1 MSGGELESGRPSGT
15 PRQGLNPETTPEH
28 RRALARPPTKLQ
40 THDVTLRGPRG
51 LLRPL
56 TEDDWAP
63 LLAWNNDPSV
73 LQWSEGNEGQSST
86 LDEVQRI
93 YRAISVNAH
102 CFLMELNGEPIGE
115 CWLQRM
121 NLQRLVARHH
131 GQDVRRIDIAIG
143 VPALWGQGLG
153 REAVGLLLDFGFRRE
168 GVDVIYACV
177 DAENVR
183 SRRMFESL
191 GFAVA
196 AGIDHAAGPGSD
208 AEYDLALTRADY
220 DAAG

>member
-1 MSGGELESGRPSGT
+1 M
-15 PRQGLNPETTPEH
+15 
-28 RRALARPPTKLQ
+28 
-40 THDVTLRGPRG
+40 

-73 LQWSEGNEGQSST
+73 LQWSEGDDVRSRA

-93 YRAISVNAH
+93 WRSISVNAH
-102 CFLMELNGEPIGE
+102 CFLMELNAEPIGE

-121 NLQRLVARHH
+121 NLQRLVARHP

-143 VPALWGQGLG
+143 VPALWGQRLG

-177 DAENVR
+177 DAENLR

-196 AGIDHAAGPGSD
+196 GDIDHAAGSGAD
-208 AEYDLALTRADY
+208 AEYDLALTMADY
-220 DAAG
+220 EDAG

>member
-1 MSGGELESGRPSGT
+1 MLEFAEGD
-15 PRQGLNPETTPEH
+15 
-28 RRALARPPTKLQ
+28 
-40 THDVTLRGPRG
+40 DVRSR
-51 LLRPL
+51 
-56 TEDDWAP
+56 
-63 LLAWNNDPSV
+63 
-73 LQWSEGNEGQSST
+73 T

-93 YRAISVNAH
+93 WRSISVNAH
-102 CFLMELNGEPIGE
+102 CFLMERDGAPIGE

-121 NLQRLVARHH
+121 NLQRLVARHPRE
-131 GQDVRRIDIAIG
+131 DVRRIDIAIG

-177 DAENVR
+177 DAENSR

-196 AGIDHAAGPGSD
+196 AGIDHAAGSEGRLRRARPGAHQVQLPRGRPVPSPHRGRGLEP
-208 AEYDLALTRADY
+208 APGLTR
-220 DAAG
+220 G

>member
-1 MSGGELESGRPSGT
+1 MPSDAH
-15 PRQGLNPETTPEH
+15 TTTDEH
-28 RRALARPPTKLQ
+28 REALARPPATLRV
-40 THDVTLRGPRG
+40 HDVTLRGPR
-51 LLRPL
+51 LVLRPL
-56 TEDDWAP
+56 TENDWAP
-63 LLAWNNDPSV
+63 LLVWNNDPEV
-73 LQWSEGNEGQSST
+73 LQGSEGDDVQSRT

-93 YRAISVNAH
+93 WRAISVNAH
-102 CFLMELNGEPIGE
+102 CFLMELNGKPIGE

-121 NLQRLVARHH
+121 NLQRLVARHP
-131 GQDVRRIDIAIG
+131 GEDVRRIDIAIG

-177 DAENVR
+177 DSANVR

-196 AGIDHAAGPGSD
+196 AGTDCAAGSEAD
-208 AEYDLALTRADY
+208 VELDLALSLADY

>member
-1 MSGGELESGRPSGT
+1 MSGDAHA
-15 PRQGLNPETTPEH
+15 TTDEH
-28 RRALARPPTKLQ
+28 RQALARPPAKLR
-40 THDVTLRGPRG
+40 THSITLRGPRL

-63 LLAWNNDPSV
+63 LLAWNNDPEV
-73 LQWSEGNEGQSST
+73 LEFAEGDDVQSRT

-93 YRAISVNAH
+93 WRSISVNAH
-102 CFLMELNGEPIGE
+102 CFLMERDGEPIGE

-121 NLQRLVARHH
+121 NLQQLVARHP

-143 VPALWGQGLG
+143 APALWGQGLG
-153 REAVGLLLDFGFRRE
+153 RETVALLLDFGFRCE
-168 GVDVIYACV
+168 GVAVIYVCV
-177 DAENVR
+177 DAENSR

-196 AGIDHAAGPGSD
+196 AGIDHPAGSGTN
-208 AEYDLALTRADY
+208 AERDLVLTRSNYHPAVRFPLPTE
-220 DAAG
+220 GEQLCGG

>member
-1 MSGGELESGRPSGT
+1 M
-15 PRQGLNPETTPEH
+15 PRDAHVTTDAH
-28 RRALARPPTKLQ
+28 RDALARPPATLR
-40 THDVTLRGPRG
+40 THAVTLRGPRL

-63 LLAWNNDPSV
+63 LLAWNNDPEV
-73 LQWSEGNEGQSST
+73 LAWTEGDEVESRT

-102 CFLMELNGEPIGE
+102 CFLMELGGEPTGE

-121 NLQRLVARHH
+121 NLERLVARHPDE
-131 GQDVRRIDIAIG
+131 DVRRIDIAIG
-143 VPALWGQGLG
+143 LPALWGQGLG
-153 REAVGLLLDFGFRRE
+153 REAVGLLLEFGFRRE

-177 DAENVR
+177 DAANLR

-191 GFAVA
+191 GFAVE
-196 AGIDHAAGPGSD
+196 AGMDSAGSED
-208 AEYDLALTRADY
+208 DDELDLALRRGDY
-220 DAAG
+220 EQAG

>member
-1 MSGGELESGRPSGT
+1 MSRDAHA
-15 PRQGLNPETTPEH
+15 TTDEH
-28 RRALARPPTKLQ
+28 REALAHPPATLGP
-40 THDVTLRGPRG
+40 HDVTLRGPRL

-63 LLAWNNDPSV
+63 LLAWNNDPEV
-73 LQWSEGNEGQSST
+73 LAWAEGDEVQSRT

-102 CFLMELNGEPIGE
+102 CFLMELDGEPVGE

-121 NLQRLVARHH
+121 NLQRLVARHP

-143 VPALWGQGLG
+143 LPALWGQGLG

-191 GFAVA
+191 GFAVEA
-196 AGIDHAAGPGSD
+196 AKDSVGSGAD
-208 AEYDLALTRADY
+208 DELDLALRRSDY
-220 DAAG
+220 RSAG

>member
-1 MSGGELESGRPSGT
+1 MSSDAHA
-15 PRQGLNPETTPEH
+15 TTDEH
-28 RRALARPPTKLQ
+28 RQALAHPPATLRA
-40 THDVTLRGPRG
+40 HDVTLRGPR
-51 LLRPL
+51 LVLRPL

-63 LLAWNNDPSV
+63 LVAWNNDPEV
-73 LQWSEGNEGQSST
+73 LAWAEGDEIESRT

-121 NLQRLVARHH
+121 NLERLVERHR
-131 GQDVRRIDIAIG
+131 GEAVRRVDIAIG
-143 VPALWGQGLG
+143 LPALWGQGLG
-153 REAVGLLLDFGFRRE
+153 REAVGLLLEFGFRRE

-177 DAENVR
+177 DADNVR

-191 GFAVA
+191 GFRDIAGVDDPAGLA
-196 AGIDHAAGPGSD
+196 AED
-208 AEYDLALTRADY
+208 DLDMALRRADY
-220 DAAG
+220 AATRLNG

>member
-1 MSGGELESGRPSGT
+1 MSSDAHA
-15 PRQGLNPETTPEH
+15 TTDEH
-28 RRALARPPTKLQ
+28 RRALARPPAKLRV
-40 THDVTLRGPRG
+40 HDVVLHGPRV

-63 LLAWNNDPSV
+63 LLAWNNDPQV
-73 LQWSEGNEGQSST
+73 LEFAEGDDVQSRT

-93 YRAISVNAH
+93 WRSISVNAH
-102 CFLMELNGEPIGE
+102 CFLMERDGEPIGE

-121 NLQRLVARHH
+121 NLQRLVARHP

-153 REAVGLLLDFGFRRE
+153 REAVALLLDFGFRRE

-177 DAENVR
+177 DAENSR

-196 AGIDHAAGPGSD
+196 AGIDHAAGSGAA
-208 AEYDLALTRADY
+208 AEHDLALTRADY
-220 DAAG
+220 GAAG

>member
-1 MSGGELESGRPSGT
+1 MPCDAHATSD
-15 PRQGLNPETTPEH
+15 EH
-28 RRALARPPTKLQ
+28 RQALAQPPPTLRA
-40 THDVTLRGPRG
+40 HDVTLRGPRL

-63 LLAWNNDPSV
+63 LLAWNNDAEV
-73 LQWSEGNEGQSST
+73 LAWTEGDEIASRT

-93 YRAISVNAH
+93 YRAISVNSH
-102 CFLMELNGEPIGE
+102 CFLMELDGTPIGE

-121 NLQRLVARHH
+121 NLERLVARHL
-131 GQDVRRIDIAIG
+131 GEDVRRIDIAIG
-143 VPALWGQGLG
+143 LPALWGRGLG

-177 DAENVR
+177 DAGNVR

-191 GFAVA
+191 GFAVESGMDS
-196 AGIDHAAGPGSD
+196 AGTDD
-208 AEYDLALTRADY
+208 DLDLALRRGDYASAD
-220 DAAG
+220 